1 MIATFR
7 AVKKVFP
14 LKTSRVSTLLI
25 KNCTLISLITCL
37 SISTAFSSGSLIATW
52 NPNVESD
59 LAGYKVYCGTTS
71 GDRTNWN
78 SYDVGDTTQY
88 IIGNLVIGQT
98 YYVVVTAYD
107 WAGNESDPSA
117 EASAV
122 ASSRR
127 TEATFSETTN
137 GINITWDPVTNADS
151 YEIYAESNPFFTPQ
165 TPLTTVT
172 QTQYSDNT
180 FAKTPGQ
187 GRYYIVKAK
196 SGTNDLFTF
205 ETIGAFNIKL
215 QTGKNLVSLPL
226 IPADSS
232 LSGVLGTQLTGSS
245 FSSRS
250 DKVHVWNGNGY
261 TMAWLVEGTTSS
273 YEGKWLRKTGDME
286 STIRLNPNTSFW
298 IEVINPLP
306 DSVVTVTG
314 KVCNEENRTFT
325 LNPGPN
331 FIGSCFPVDVT
342 LAESNLGQSG
352 AITGGICGST
362 ADKVMQW
369 KGINQFN
376 VAWLVSGS
384 GTSWDGEWV
393 NERGD
398 ALSSIAFKA
407 GHGYIIMIKSDNPNK
422 TWQFPNPN

>member
-1 MIATFR
+1 MIQSFR
-7 AVKKVFP
+7 ELIKIFP
-14 LKTSRVSTLLI
+14 LKISRVSTFMKI
-25 KNCTLISLITCL
+25 TCTLILFITFL
-37 SISTAFSSGSLIATW
+37 SINTAFSSGSLIATW
-52 NPNVESD
+52 NPNQESD
-59 LAGYKVYCGTTS
+59 LAGYKVYHGLTS
-71 GDRTNWN
+71 GDRTNWTVN
-78 SYDVGDTTQY
+78 DVGDTTQY
-88 IIGNLVIGQT
+88 VINNLVIGQS

-107 WAGNESDPSA
+107 WAGNESEAST

-127 TEATFSETTN
+127 AEAIFSETEN
-137 GINITWDPVTNADS
+137 GVKITWDPVTNADS
-151 YEIYAESNPFFTPQ
+151 YEIFANTNPFFTPQ
-165 TPLTTVT
+165 TPIATVT
-172 QTQYSDNT
+172 QSQYLDNT
-180 FAKTPGQ
+180 FTKTPGQ
-187 GRYYIVKAK
+187 GRFYLVRAK
-196 SGTNDLFTF
+196 SATEELFTF
-205 ETIGAFNIKL
+205 EAIGAFNIKL
-215 QTGKNLVSLPL
+215 RAGKNLISLPL

-232 LSGVLGTQLTGSS
+232 LAGVLGTQLTGSS

-250 DKVHVWNGNGY
+250 DKVYVWNGNDY
-261 TMAWLVEGTTSS
+261 NMAWLVEGTSSS

-286 STIRLNPNTSFW
+286 STIKLNPNNSFW
-298 IEVINPLP
+298 IEVNNPLP
-306 DSVVTVTG
+306 DSIITVTG
-314 KVCNEENRTFT
+314 KVCNAENRTMT

-331 FIGSCFPVDVT
+331 FVGSCYPVDVS

-352 AITGGICGST
+352 AIVGGTNSSV
-362 ADKVMQW
+362 ADKVMHWQ
-369 KGINQFN
+369 GTNQLN